1 MSLILFCR
9 LWSLH
14 SIKIDSRNSILFNNR
29 PLFLLSMPLLLF
41 RLIMGE
47 AELSKR
53 RCKCNMILKRMA
65 VTGPVEGRRDHCGAK
80 KDRFLAITV
89 ADTCTRGVGPL

>member
-1 MSLILFCR
+1 
-9 LWSLH
+9 
-14 SIKIDSRNSILFNNR
+14 
-29 PLFLLSMPLLLF
+29 
-41 RLIMGE
+41 MGE